1 MGPTRVVI
9 ADDHAIVR
17 KGLHEMLGALAEI
30 ELVAEAANGIETI
43 AAVKRHRPDL
53 LMLDIAMPYA
63 SGLELIEEI
72 RSWSPETRI
81 AVFTGVQ
88 TSGVMAEL
96 IDANVEGLLLKSSPP
111 DEISLGLT
119 TLLKQ
124 QRFIS
129 EEAQSLA
136 RESREIS
143 GLTSRER
150 QVLHQI
156 VAGNSNADIARV
168 LNISPKTAENHRTN
182 LMRKL
187 DVHSLGSLIQVAL
200 RAGLLTAEPGVD
212 KEA

>member
-1 MGPTRVVI
+1 MGAIRIVI

-17 KGLHEMLGALAEI
+17 KGLHEMLDALADV
-30 ELVAEAANGIETI
+30 ELVAEAGNGIEAI
-43 AAVKRHRPDL
+43 AAVKRHHPDL

-63 SGLELIEEI
+63 SGLELIDEI
-72 RSWSPETRI
+72 RSWSPDTRI
-81 AVFTGVQ
+81 AVFTGVR

-96 IDANVEGLLLKSSPP
+96 IDSKVEGLLLKSSPP

-119 TLLKQ
+119 ALLNDGI
-124 QRFIS
+124 FIS
-129 EEAQSLA
+129 QEAQALA

-168 LNISPKTAENHRTN
+168 LNISPKTVENHRTN

-212 KEA
+212 GDV